1 MVHGNYVDYVRW
13 MGDLCLSKSE
23 STTKSLKPQLPRTQS
38 PEPWLQVHG
47 NYVDCVRWMGDLCLS
62 KSVNDKILLWQPDE
76 CNCDDEDTDV
86 KTVSTFTVL
95 RVRLHSL
102 LFIGAA
108 NGHFCM
114 PILPASVPCLQVSQ
128 PLVGSTGW
136 DSFV

>member
-62 KSVNDKILLWQPDE
+62 KSVNDIS
-76 CNCDDEDTDV
+76 CFGNRMSA
-86 KTVSTFTVL
+86 TVTMRTQMSRRSL
-95 RVRLHSL
+95 RSRSY
-102 LFIGAA
+102 G
-108 NGHFCM
+108 
-114 PILPASVPCLQVSQ
+114 
-128 PLVGSTGW
+128 
-136 DSFV
+136 